1 MIGHRGIQC
10 IDDGGREGVVHGI
23 ASPLSTA
30 EEAGMAEAMVMETR
44 DVGAGS
50 SCVNNAVA
58 MKEVQGMLLLGH
70 RI

>member
-1 MIGHRGIQC
+1 MIGHRGIQR
-10 IDDGGREGVVHGI
+10 IDDGGREGAVRGI

-30 EEAGMAEAMVMETR
+30 EEAGMAEATVTETR

-50 SCVNNAVA
+50 SCVNDAVA
-58 MKEVQGMLLLGH
+58 MKEVQGVLLLGR